1 MVEGK
6 IKKDVTDAQR
16 DTHRGDEIVTCS
28 LRNNV
33 LNPNLNTSAN
43 YSKRRNI

>member
-16 DTHRGDEIVTCS
+16 DTHRGDEIVICG

-33 LNPNLNTSAN
+33 LNPNFERMLEHF
-43 YSKRRNI
+43 SKL